1 MKQIFKNIIGVAC
14 SIAVFGVVVIFMF
27 AAGIKPFEL
36 KTTAPGDNVAVYN
49 SGSMLWTGY
58 ALDALAKVSDIPTN
72 NNQLTNGAGYI
83 TSVPAQTWLSITGKP
98 ILFSGSYPD
107 LTNKPTIDNYTDTRA
122 RASISLTTTGNTG
135 VSTYNAATGVLNVPN
150 YSFTPTAPNYSN
162 TPARTL
168 NAAGSILSATKPTW
182 VSYSITHTVALT
194 LVTLNGASNVYL
206 EISPNNTT
214 WTTISQAGFSDGVAV
229 AVAITK
235 NQTNNIQGYI
245 PANYYYRIR
254 SVVTGGGSATFANGQ
269 EVTIN

>member
-1 MKQIFKNIIGVAC
+1 MKNIIGVA
-14 SIAVFGVVVIFMF
+14 ALFGCLGFLIIFMF
-27 AAGIKPFEL
+27 SAGNKPFEL
-36 KTTAPGDNVAVYN
+36 FNVSPNDNVVIYN
-49 SGSMLWTGY
+49 ATDMQYSGY
-58 ALDALAKVSDIPTN
+58 ALDALAKVSDVPVN
-72 NNQLTNGAGYI
+72 NNQLTNGAGYL
-83 TSVPAQTWLSITGKP
+83 TSVPAQTWSSITGKP
-98 ILFSGSYPD
+98 VLFSGSYVD

-122 RASISLTTTGNTG
+122 RNSINLTTTGTSG
-135 VSTYNAATGVLNVPN
+135 FAAYNATTGVLNVPN
-150 YSFTPTAPNYSN
+150 YTFTPLSPTYSN

-168 NAAGSILSATKPTW
+168 NAAGAILSSNKPTW

-235 NQTNNIQGYI
+235 SQTNNIQGYI

>member
-1 MKQIFKNIIGVAC
+1 MKKLLPVLCVLGIVICLFASSSSEKFEQFNFNNLVGKFFLGYNSDTKALEALPVTDYAKVVDVPTKTSQIFNDSGFLNVIPAQPWN
-14 SIAVFGVVVIFMF
+14 SIMG
-27 AAGIKPFEL
+27 KP
-36 KTTAPGDNVAVYN
+36 TT
-49 SGSMLWTGY
+49 
-58 ALDALAKVSDIPTN
+58 I
-72 NNQLTNGAGYI
+72 AGYGI
-83 TSVPAQTWLSITGKP
+83 TDS
-98 ILFSGSYPD
+98 
-107 LTNKPTIDNYTDTRA
+107 YTDTKA
-122 RASISLTTTGNTG
+122 RNAISLTTTGSTG
-135 VSTYNAATGVLNVPN
+135 VSAYNAATGVLNVPN

-168 NAAGSILSATKPTW
+168 NATGSILSTTKPTW

-235 NQTNNIQGYI
+235 SQTNNIQGYI